1 MRSRSN
7 WNLKVLVFEER
18 RKTGVPEK
26 NLSEQ
31 GREPTTNSTHMASTP
46 GFEPRPHW
54 WEASAFTT
62 AAPMLPGGGFRPS
75 GKGGGGS
82 QKFFFA
88 LWASVWAQNKG
99 SPAPRAPALDPLL
112 IGILC
117 SGLE

>member
-1 MRSRSN
+1 M
-7 WNLKVLVFEER
+7 LVFEES
-18 RKTGVPEK
+18 RKTGAPGEK
-26 NLSEQ
+26 PL
-31 GREPTTNSTHMASTP
+31 GARERTNNKLNPHMASTP

-88 LWASVWAQNKG
+88 LRASVWAQNKG

>member
-1 MRSRSN
+1 
-7 WNLKVLVFEER
+7 
-18 RKTGVPEK
+18 
-26 NLSEQ
+26 
-31 GREPTTNSTHMASTP
+31 
-46 GFEPRPHW
+46 
-54 WEASAFTT
+54 
-62 AAPMLPGGGFRPS
+62 MLPGGGFRPS